1 MTRIQISGR
10 GIKEIE
16 DILDELCLE
25 YFNWDIDGLLMVD
38 DEDAPTVIQALKECE
53 YDVEV
58 C

>member
-1 MTRIQISGR
+1 MTRIRISGR

-16 DILDELCLE
+16 EILEELCLE
-25 YFNWDIDGLLMVD
+25 YFNWDIDDLLMVD
-38 DEDAPTVIQALKECE
+38 DEDAPAVIQALKQYE

>member
-38 DEDAPTVIQALKECE
+38 DEDAPAVIQALKECE